1 MSSQNPGQQ
10 GGGGRDY
17 EDLRKTVEELRE
29 AVMDIRAALSELE
42 NPFNLLKSLN
52 ALNFPEDGDHK
63 SSGGSPEKNEKPKPE
78 RKPETPPETGT
89 DVPEH
94 APPQEPAKPVRAKS
108 VGFGFNLIKWAWVLM
123 DAGMSKEDIVSITKY
138 CESVNYLPKDSST
151 LVEYILDPM
160 YKAKLG
166 GLNEDEF
173 MLIIYNAARAAGID
187 IRIESLEEMAFNL
200 LRKILKKID
209 GEACSSR

>member
-1 MSSQNPGQQ
+1 MSSQNPDQQ
-10 GGGGRDY
+10 G
-17 EDLRKTVEELRE
+17 EDLRKTIEELRE
-29 AVMDIRAALSELE
+29 AVMDIRATLSELE
-42 NPFNLLKSLN
+42 NPFNLLKSID
-52 ALNFPEDGDHK
+52 ALNLGKP
-63 SSGGSPEKNEKPKPE
+63 SPPSEGEKPPENRPEEKPSGE
-78 RKPETPPETGT
+78 PVKPI
-89 DVPEH
+89 
-94 APPQEPAKPVRAKS
+94 KAKS

-123 DAGMSKEDIVSITKY
+123 DAGMSKEDIISITRY

-166 GLNEDEF
+166 GLNDDEF

-209 GEACSSR
+209 GEANSTR

>member
-1 MSSQNPGQQ
+1 MSSQKPDQQ
-10 GGGGRDY
+10 G
-17 EDLRKTVEELRE
+17 EDLRKAIEELRE
-29 AVMDIRAALSELE
+29 AVMDIRATLSELE
-42 NPFNLLKSLN
+42 NPFNLLKSID
-52 ALNFPEDGDHK
+52 ALNLGKPSSPSEGEKPPENRPEEK
-63 SSGGSPEKNEKPKPE
+63 PSGGREA
-78 RKPETPPETGT
+78 
-89 DVPEH
+89 EH
-94 APPQEPAKPVRAKS
+94 APPPGEPVKPIKAKS

-123 DAGMSKEDIVSITKY
+123 DAGMSKEDIISITRY
-138 CESVNYLPKDSST
+138 CESVNYLPKDSSI

-166 GLNEDEF
+166 GLNDDEF

-209 GEACSSR
+209 GEASSTR